1 MEKSKY
7 DKSTYNKDGM
17 KEGDAVERVDEKEK
31 SSVVVKSAF
40 GVAEED
46 EDEDGGEDMII
57 NADGD
62 IVVAQPIDEQ
72 VEQQN
77 IRQEF

>member
-7 DKSTYNKDGM
+7 DKSMYNKDGK
-17 KEGDAVERVDEKEK
+17 KEGDISTIDEKEK